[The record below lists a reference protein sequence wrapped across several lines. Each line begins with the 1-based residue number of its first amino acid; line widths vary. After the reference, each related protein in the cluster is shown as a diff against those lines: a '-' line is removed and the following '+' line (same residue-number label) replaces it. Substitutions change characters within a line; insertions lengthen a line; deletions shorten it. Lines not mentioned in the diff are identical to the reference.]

1 MNVDDG
7 TLSFGTAIDMGGFD
21 EGAAHIEQKVSE
33 IGDKAE
39 AESARI
45 SELLTNVPDVNI
57 DVITNASESLA
68 VIQQGF
74 DEIDRVVDTNKA
86 AIRDLEKEYDRL
98 GVEMQ
103 KAYKRG
109 DDKEYNRLKKVRSAL
124 KENIAIRN
132 KVNEEAAK
140 TADKLAETERTLQKE
155 AEEAAKSADKHS
167 SLRQRI
173 RELKEE
179 LVMMEAAG
187 DRNSAKYREV
197 QEEVG
202 RLTDAWSDA
211 TSQAN
216 VLAHDQRGLQGI
228 ISGLSGISG
237 AASVA
242 QGAVG
247 LFGGEN
253 EKLQQIMMRV
263 QSLMAITI
271 GLQQIQQTLNK
282 DSAFSLVTLNSLK
295 KIWAKLIGESS
306 EAIETENAA
315 IAQNTAA
322 NESNTVATNADTTA
336 QNVNNTSTKAGTAAQ
351 TANAASTKTATAA
364 TVAQTV
370 ATKAASLALKGL
382 KAALIST
389 GIGALIVLVGELI
402 NGLMSL
408 FEATSKAD
416 KEFEE
421 ETEII
426 KEAGKAYIQ
435 EKVALEDNIRKLE
448 RFNGTKAQEK
458 KLVEDLNSKYGATLG
473 YHKSRSEWLT
483 ILKTKGEAYCQMMLM
498 EAKAQAILNKYT
510 EAYINLLEVK
520 RKAENGDYDSH
531 WYNPFSWFGDN
542 AEEATADAEA
552 QLKRWEDMYKDLQS
566 QIGAFKD
573 ANDFNFHSNPS
584 AINIKGSG
592 GSGGSGRGIGAT
604 FDPIKAAIETQK
616 AIESWK
622 SKVKK
627 YLSDA
632 NNEVTQLIID
642 GQEEGL
648 TKELNTS
655 RNATRRRLDDWDNQ
669 FRQLAE
675 QRKEYLKA
683 LYMQQNGATEA
694 GWYSSEAGKKS
705 IEQYMKDLLN
715 DGVWGQLLTS
725 LAQKRKETL
734 RQAFGGT
741 DAEWLESDAGKKPI
755 EEYARELVEN
765 TEWDSLMR
773 QLAEKRKEALRTL
786 YMQQDGATEQ
796 GWLNSDEGK
805 KSIDD
810 YIEELSQEESAAK
823 DFYRVLS
830 QITENGR
837 RELSNIRQKYDDILI
852 EQYGTNLQKQELL
865 YRKWM
870 NKMKFIPAEYI
881 AEATRQMD
889 EEFAKLSS
897 ENFKEIIDWDSVF
910 GSLDKQSIQSLQI
923 NLERVKKYFE
933 ENKETMDGKEIK
945 EYTDAIKQM
954 EDEIAS
960 RNPFAA
966 MHKSIK
972 DMSASK
978 TELVNALKELSTAQ
992 NELNAAEEAYK
1003 NAMQEQRE
1011 VNEAIERGELAQ
1023 DCQQQADAA
1032 DNLRQATERLAA
1044 AQKKNAQ
1051 AENSVINSR
1060 NNLTQSYKSFAQN
1073 LKNAGGVIKDV
1084 GGKAKNLA
1092 QVFSDD
1098 LADGIGKGLDF
1109 IDDILGAASDV
1120 ISAVSDVGKSA
1131 AKGIESTV
1139 DAAAQGATASAA
1151 AGASAISTIEKASV
1165 ILAVISAALQVATA
1179 IANLFNNDDE
1189 KQEEIERLQER
1200 IDQLQWE
1207 LDNQDAVRLQNNIGD
1222 AVARVRDVYKETYE
1236 EVLRLHREEMRDTNI
1251 FKVIRMYQV
1260 AQNEAYLKS
1269 IEKIADAYAKADYT
1283 ANKFLGEDK
1292 YKNSRKQLENLAEQ
1306 QLLLQKQID
1315 EENSKKH
1322 DDQSKIADWRRE
1334 IQEIANEMAEIIN
1347 EMMEDI
1353 IGTTAEDLA
1362 QTLGDAF
1369 FDAVAQ
1375 GEDAMEA
1382 WHQKVNEIV
1391 RDILK
1396 RMMITQFLEP
1406 AIGKIFDKY
1415 KKIWFDE
1422 KGNFQGINT
1431 VKNSANNFA
1440 NDLNNAG
1447 EQFSQIYS
1455 ALNQG
1460 MKDLFEDTA
1469 ERQGESRGIATASQD
1484 SVDENNA
1491 RLTTIQGHTYSLVQG
1506 VTELNATSNQILA
1519 RVTGIERNTD
1529 ETNNKLDNMNTRIK
1543 RIEDSV
1549 DDIQRAGI
1557 KIKV

>member
-21 EGAAHIEQKVSE
+21 EGMNHIEGKVSE
-33 IGDKAE
+33 IGEKAE
-39 AESARI
+39 AESSRI
-45 SELLTNVPDVNI
+45 SELLTNIPDVNI
-57 DVITNASESLA
+57 DIITNASESLA

-86 AIRDLEKEYDRL
+86 AIRDLEKEYATLSDKIKTASR
-98 GVEMQ
+98 
-103 KAYKRG
+103 KG
-109 DDKEYNRLKKVRSAL
+109 DSGEVKRLKEEKRAIQ
-124 KENIAIRN
+124 ENIAIRK
-132 KVNEEAAK
+132 KVNDEAAK
-140 TADKLAETERTLQKE
+140 TADALAATERQLKKE
-155 AEEAAKSADKHS
+155 AEEAAKNASKNEN
-167 SLRQRI
+167 LRTKI
-173 RELKEE
+173 RELKLE
-179 LVMMEAAG
+179 LVEMEAAG
-187 DRNSAKYREV
+187 QRNTDKYKEI

-211 TSQAN
+211 TAQATI
-216 VLAHDQRGLQGI
+216 LAHDQRGMQGI
-228 ISGLSGISG
+228 IVGLSGVSG
-237 AASVA
+237 AMSAA

-247 LFGGEN
+247 LFAGEN
-253 EKLQQIMMRV
+253 ENLQKIMLKV
-263 QSLMAITI
+263 QSLMAITM
-271 GLQQIQQTLNK
+271 GLQQLQAALDK
-282 DSAFSLVTLNSLK
+282 DSAFRLVTLNGLK
-295 KIWAKLIGESS
+295 QLWNKLIGESS
-306 EAIETENAA
+306 DVIATENAA
-315 IAQNTAA
+315 ITENAAAQELDAAATTTDTAA
-322 NESNTVATNADTTA
+322 QTKNNASTV
-336 QNVNNTSTKAGTAAQ
+336 AGTAAQ
-351 TANAASTKTATAA
+351 VANTAATKSATAA
-364 TVAQTV
+364 TVAGTI
-370 ATKAASLALKGL
+370 ATRAASIALKGL

-389 GIGALIVLVGELI
+389 GIGAIIVLVGELVSW
-402 NGLMSL
+402 LTTL
-408 FEATSKAD
+408 FDTISEAEEREKDLNEVMDEGAKAY
-416 KEFEE
+416 
-421 ETEII
+421 
-426 KEAGKAYIQ
+426 GKAQAEISGYITKI
-435 EKVALEDNIRKLE
+435 ET
-448 RFNGTKAQEK
+448 FNGTKRQEK
-458 KLVEDLNSKYGATLG
+458 ELVKELNSKYGEALG
-473 YHKSRSEWLT
+473 YYNSLSQWKNVL
-483 ILKTKGEAYCQMMLM
+483 ITKGEAYCTMLLK
-498 EAKAQAILNKYT
+498 EAEAQAILNKYT
-510 EAYINLLEVK
+510 EAFIALEEARHK
-520 RKAENGDYDSH
+520 KASEYGH
-531 WYNPFSWFGDN
+531 WYTTKAGD
-542 AEEATADAEA
+542 EQRKKEAIEDAQNTADYWMQAYKDKMAEA
-552 QLKRWEDMYKDLQS
+552 QSVKL
-566 QIGAFKD
+566 
-573 ANDFNFHSNPS
+573 DFNIGGHTDP
-584 AINIKGSG
+584 KSG
-592 GSGGSGRGIGAT
+592 GGRGGGKSGSD
-604 FDPIKAAIETQK
+604 FDPKKAALETQK
-616 AIESWK
+616 AIDDYK
-622 SKVKK
+622 DKVKK
-627 YLSDA
+627 YLKGA
-632 NNEVTQLIID
+632 NDEVNQLIID
-642 GQEEGL
+642 SQEEGL
-648 TKELNTS
+648 VKELNVS
-655 RNATRRRLDDWDNQ
+655 RSATRRRLEDWENQ
-669 FRQLAE
+669 LRQLAE
-675 QRKEYLKA
+675 QRKAMLKA
-683 LYMQQNGATEA
+683 VYMQQKGATEV
-694 GWYSSEAGKKS
+694 GWSESDAGKKS
-705 IEQYMKDLLN
+705 IEQYMKDLLADEN
-715 DGVWGQLLTS
+715 IS
-725 LAQKRKETL
+725 KE
-734 RQAFGGT
+734 
-741 DAEWLESDAGKKPI
+741 
-755 EEYARELVEN
+755 Y
-765 TEWDSLMR
+765 
-773 QLAEKRKEALRTL
+773 
-786 YMQQDGATEQ
+786 
-796 GWLNSDEGK
+796 
-805 KSIDD
+805 
-810 YIEELSQEESAAK
+810 
-823 DFYRVLS
+823 YRVRQ
-830 QITENGR
+830 QITENG
-837 RELSNIRQKYDDILI
+837 ENEIMLIRQKYDDMLI

-865 YRKWM
+865 HRKWM
-870 NKMKFIPAEYI
+870 NKMKFLPAEYV

-897 ENFKEIIDWDSVF
+897 ENFKELINWESVF

-933 ENKETMDGKEIK
+933 ENKATMDGKEIK

-972 DMSASK
+972 DMSAAK
-978 TELVNALKELSTAQ
+978 TELLNALKELSTAQ
-992 NELNAAEEAYK
+992 TELNAAEEAYK
-1003 NAMQEQRE
+1003 LAMQEQRE
-1011 VNEAIERGELAQ
+1011 VIEAIDRGELAQ
-1023 DCQQQADAA
+1023 DCQQQTDAA
-1032 DNLRQATERLAA
+1032 NKLREATERLAD

-1051 AENSVINSR
+1051 AENSVIKSR

-1120 ISAVSDVGKSA
+1120 INAVSDVGKSA

-1207 LDNQDAVRLQNNIGD
+1207 LDNEDAIRLQEKNGD
-1222 AVARVRDVYKETYE
+1222 AVLRVRELYKEALE
-1236 EVLRLHREEMRDTNI
+1236 EVMNLHRAELQNATWFQRNAI
-1251 FKVIRMYQV
+1251 IRN
-1260 AQNEAYLKS
+1260 AQNEIYRKS
-1269 IEKIADAYAKADYT
+1269 VEKIADAYARMDYT
-1283 ANKFLGEDK
+1283 ANKALGEDK
-1292 YKNSRKQLENLAEQ
+1292 YENSRNQLKNLAEQ
-1306 QLLLQKQID
+1306 QILIQRQID

-1382 WHQKVNEIV
+1382 WHQEVNEIV

-1431 VKNSANNFA
+1431 VKDSANNFA
-1440 NDLNNAG
+1440 NDLNNAR
-1447 EQFSQIYS
+1447 EQFSQRYS

>member
-21 EGAAHIEQKVSE
+21 EGMNHIEGKVSE
-33 IGDKAE
+33 IGEKAE
-39 AESARI
+39 AESSRI
-45 SELLTNVPDVNI
+45 SELLTNIPDVNI
-57 DVITNASESLA
+57 DIITNASESLA

-86 AIRDLEKEYDRL
+86 AIKDLETEYAALADKI
-98 GVEMQ
+98 
-103 KAYKRG
+103 KAASRKG
-109 DDKEYNRLKKVRSAL
+109 DSGEVKRLKEEKRAIQ
-124 KENIAIRN
+124 ENIAIRK
-132 KVNEEAAK
+132 KVNDEAAK
-140 TADKLAETERTLQKE
+140 TADALAATERQLKKE
-155 AEEAAKSADKHS
+155 AEEAAKNASKHEN
-167 SLRQRI
+167 LRTKI
-173 RELKEE
+173 RELKLE
-179 LVMMEAAG
+179 LVEMEAAG
-187 DRNSAKYREV
+187 QRNTDKYKEI

-211 TSQAN
+211 TAQATI
-216 VLAHDQRGLQGI
+216 LAHDQRGMQGI
-228 ISGLSGISG
+228 IVGLSGVSG
-237 AASVA
+237 AMSAA

-247 LFGGEN
+247 LFAGEN
-253 EKLQQIMMRV
+253 ENLQKIMLKV
-263 QSLMAITI
+263 QSLMAITM
-271 GLQQIQQTLNK
+271 GLQQLQAALDK
-282 DSAFSLVTLNSLK
+282 DSAFRLVTLNGLK
-295 KIWAKLIGESS
+295 QLWNKLIGESS
-306 EAIETENAA
+306 DVIATENAA
-315 IAQNTAA
+315 ITENAAAQELDAAATSTDTAA
-322 NESNTVATNADTTA
+322 QTKNNASTV
-336 QNVNNTSTKAGTAAQ
+336 AGTAAQ
-351 TANAASTKTATAA
+351 VANTAA
-364 TVAQTV
+364 TKSATV
-370 ATKAASLALKGL
+370 ATTAQTIATRAASIALKGL

-389 GIGALIVLVGELI
+389 GIGAVVVLVGELVSW
-402 NGLMSL
+402 LTTL
-408 FEATSKAD
+408 FDTISEAEEREKDLNEVMDEGAKAY
-416 KEFEE
+416 
-421 ETEII
+421 
-426 KEAGKAYIQ
+426 GKAQAEISGYITKIDKFNGSKKQ
-435 EKVALEDNIRKLE
+435 EKE
-448 RFNGTKAQEK
+448 
-458 KLVEDLNSKYGATLG
+458 LVKELNSKYGEALG
-473 YHKSRSEWLT
+473 YYDSLSKWKEVLV
-483 ILKTKGEAYCQMMLM
+483 TKGEAYCTMLLK
-498 EAKAQAILNKYT
+498 EAEAQAILNKYT
-510 EAYINLLEVK
+510 EAFIALEEARNK
-520 RKAENGDYDSH
+520 KASDYGH
-531 WYNPFSWFGDN
+531 WYTTKAGD
-542 AEEATADAEA
+542 EQRKKEAIEDAQNTADYWMQAYKDKMAEA
-552 QLKRWEDMYKDLQS
+552 QNVKL
-566 QIGAFKD
+566 
-573 ANDFNFHSNPS
+573 DFNIGGHTDP
-584 AINIKGSG
+584 KSG
-592 GSGGSGRGIGAT
+592 GSGKSGKSGSD
-604 FDPIKAAIETQK
+604 FDPKKAALETQK
-616 AIESWK
+616 AIDDYK
-622 SKVKK
+622 DKVKK
-627 YLSDA
+627 YLKGA
-632 NNEVTQLIID
+632 NDEVNQLIID
-642 GQEEGL
+642 SQEEGL
-648 TKELNTS
+648 VKELNVS
-655 RNATRRRLDDWDNQ
+655 HNATRRRLEDWENQ
-669 FRQLAE
+669 LKQLAE
-675 QRKEYLKA
+675 QRKAMLKA
-683 LYMQQNGATEA
+683 VYMQQKGATEV
-694 GWYSSEAGKKS
+694 GWSESDAGKKS
-705 IEQYMKDLLN
+705 IEQYMKDLLADEN
-715 DGVWGQLLTS
+715 VS
-725 LAQKRKETL
+725 KE
-734 RQAFGGT
+734 
-741 DAEWLESDAGKKPI
+741 
-755 EEYARELVEN
+755 Y
-765 TEWDSLMR
+765 
-773 QLAEKRKEALRTL
+773 
-786 YMQQDGATEQ
+786 
-796 GWLNSDEGK
+796 
-805 KSIDD
+805 
-810 YIEELSQEESAAK
+810 
-823 DFYRVLS
+823 YRVRQ
-830 QITENGR
+830 QITENG
-837 RELSNIRQKYDDILI
+837 ENEIMLIRQKYDDMLI

-865 YRKWM
+865 SRKWM
-870 NKMKFIPAEYI
+870 SKMKYLPAEYV
-881 AEATRQMD
+881 AEASRQMD
-889 EEFAKLSS
+889 EEFAKLNS
-897 ENFKEIIDWDSVF
+897 ENFKELINWESVF

-933 ENKETMDGKEIK
+933 ENKATMDGKEIK

-972 DMSASK
+972 DMSAAK
-978 TELVNALKELSTAQ
+978 TELLNALKELSTAQ
-992 NELNAAEEAYK
+992 TELNAAEEAYML
-1003 NAMQEQRE
+1003 AMQEQRE
-1011 VNEAIERGELAQ
+1011 VNEAIEGGELAQ
-1023 DCQQQADAA
+1023 DCQQQADAL

-1109 IDDILGAASDV
+1109 MDEILGAATDV
-1120 ISAVSDVGKSA
+1120 IDAVKDVGKNA
-1131 AKGIESTV
+1131 AKGIETTV
-1139 DAAAQGATASAA
+1139 QATSQGTQAAAQ
-1151 AGASAISTIEKASV
+1151 AGAQAISTIEKASV

-1189 KQEEIERLQER
+1189 KQEEIERLQQR

-1236 EVLRLHREEMRDTNI
+1236 EVLRLHREEMRDANI

-1292 YKNSRKQLENLAEQ
+1292 YKNARKQLENLAEQ
-1306 QLLLQKQID
+1306 QILLQRQID
-1315 EENSKKH
+1315 EENDKKH
-1322 DDQSKIADWRRE
+1322 DDQSKIADWRRD

-1491 RLTTIQGHTYSLVQG
+1491 RLTTIQGHTYTLVQG

-1529 ETNNKLDNMNTRIK
+1529 ETNNKLDNMNNRIR

>member
-7 TLSFGTAIDMGGFD
+7 SLSFGTAIDMSGFD

-228 ISGLSGISG
+228 ISGLSGLSG

-351 TANAASTKTATAA
+351 TTNAASTKTATAA

-389 GIGALIVLVGELI
+389 GIGAIIVLVGELV
-402 NGLMSL
+402 GWLVSL
-408 FEATSKAD
+408 FDTIS
-416 KEFEE
+416 
-421 ETEII
+421 ETE
-426 KEAGKAYIQ
+426 KRQEELNEVMDEGAKAYGKAQAEISGYITKIDKFNGSKKQ
-435 EKVALEDNIRKLE
+435 EKE
-448 RFNGTKAQEK
+448 
-458 KLVEDLNSKYGATLG
+458 LVKELNSKYGEALG
-473 YHKSRSEWLT
+473 YYDSLSKWKEVLV
-483 ILKTKGEAYCQMMLM
+483 TKGEAYCTMLLK
-498 EAKAQAILNKYT
+498 EAEAQAILNKYT
-510 EAYINLLEVK
+510 EAFIALEEARNK
-520 RKAENGDYDSH
+520 KASDYGH
-531 WYNPFSWFGDN
+531 WYTTKAGDEQRKKE
-542 AEEATADAEA
+542 AVADAQATADYWMQAYKDKMAEA
-552 QLKRWEDMYKDLQS
+552 QSVK
-566 QIGAFKD
+566 I
-573 ANDFNFHSNPS
+573 DFNIGGHTDP
-584 AINIKGSG
+584 KSG
-592 GSGGSGRGIGAT
+592 GGRGGGKSGSD
-604 FDPIKAAIETQK
+604 FDPKKAALETQK
-616 AIESWK
+616 AIDDYK
-622 SKVKK
+622 DKVKK
-627 YLSDA
+627 YLKGA
-632 NNEVTQLIID
+632 NDEVNQLIID
-642 GQEEGL
+642 SQEEGL
-648 TKELNTS
+648 VKELNVS
-655 RNATRRRLDDWDNQ
+655 RSATRRRLEDWENQ
-669 FRQLAE
+669 LRQLAE
-675 QRKEYLKA
+675 QRKAMLKA
-683 LYMQQNGATEA
+683 VYMQQKGATEV
-694 GWYSSEAGKKS
+694 GWSESDAGKKS
-705 IEQYMKDLLN
+705 IEQYMKDLLADEN
-715 DGVWGQLLTS
+715 IS
-725 LAQKRKETL
+725 KE
-734 RQAFGGT
+734 
-741 DAEWLESDAGKKPI
+741 
-755 EEYARELVEN
+755 Y
-765 TEWDSLMR
+765 
-773 QLAEKRKEALRTL
+773 
-786 YMQQDGATEQ
+786 
-796 GWLNSDEGK
+796 
-805 KSIDD
+805 
-810 YIEELSQEESAAK
+810 
-823 DFYRVLS
+823 YRVRQ
-830 QITENGR
+830 QITENG
-837 RELSNIRQKYDDILI
+837 ENEIMLIRQKYDDMLI

-865 YRKWM
+865 KRKWM
-870 NKMKFIPAEYI
+870 NKMKFLPAEYV
-881 AEATRQMD
+881 AEAARQMD

-933 ENKETMDGKEIK
+933 ENKESMDGKEIK

-1003 NAMQEQRE
+1003 NAMQEQRD
-1011 VNEAIERGELAQ
+1011 VMEAVEGGELAQ
-1023 DCQQQADAA
+1023 DCQQQTDAA
-1032 DNLRQATERLAA
+1032 NKLREATERLAD

-1051 AENSVINSR
+1051 AENNVIRSR

-1120 ISAVSDVGKSA
+1120 INAVSDVGKSA

-1179 IANLFNNDDE
+1179 IANLFNDDDE
-1189 KQEEIERLQER
+1189 KQEEIERLQQR

-1207 LDNQDAVRLQNNIGD
+1207 LDNEDVVRLQEKYGD
-1222 AVARVRDVYKETYE
+1222 AVAKVRDIYNETLNACYA
-1236 EVLRLHREEMRDTNI
+1236 LHQEEMNGADIIT
-1251 FKVIRMYQV
+1251 KIRTRMI
-1260 AQNEAYLKS
+1260 AQNEAYQKS
-1269 IEKIADAYAKADYT
+1269 IEKIADYWANIDYT
-1283 ANKFLGEDK
+1283 ANRALGSVKYDEARDK
-1292 YKNSRKQLENLAEQ
+1292 LKNMAEQ
-1306 QLLLQKQID
+1306 QLLIQQQIN
-1315 EENSKKH
+1315 EEKDKK
-1322 DDQSKIADWRRE
+1322 DTDWGSVSDMEDKIRE
-1334 IQEIANEMAEIIN
+1334 LAGEMADLIN
-1347 EMMEDI
+1347 ELMDDI
-1353 IGTTAEDLA
+1353 IGSTAEDLA

-1375 GEDAMEA
+1375 GEEAMEA

-1396 RMMITQFLEP
+1396 RMLVTQYLEP
-1406 AIGKIFDKY
+1406 KIGEIFDKY
-1415 KKIWFDE
+1415 RNRWF
-1422 KGNFQGINT
+1422 KNGQFQGIE
-1431 VKNSANNFA
+1431 VVRNSANDFA
-1440 NDLNNAG
+1440 NDLNQAG
-1447 EQFSQIYS
+1447 EMFSGMFS
-1455 ALNQG
+1455 ALDEATKN
-1460 MKDLFEDTA
+1460 LLEDTA

-1506 VTELNATSNQILA
+1506 MGELNATSNQILA

-1529 ETNNKLDNMNTRIK
+1529 ETNNKLDNMNSRIR
-1543 RIEDSV
+1543 RIESSV
-1549 DDIQRAGI
+1549 DEIQTKGI
-1557 KIKV
+1557 IIKV

>member
-1 MNVDDG
+1 M
-7 TLSFGTAIDMGGFD
+7 
-21 EGAAHIEQKVSE
+21 
-33 IGDKAE
+33 
-39 AESARI
+39 SA
-45 SELLTNVPDVNI
+45 
-57 DVITNASESLA
+57 
-68 VIQQGF
+68 
-74 DEIDRVVDTNKA
+74 
-86 AIRDLEKEYDRL
+86 
-98 GVEMQ
+98 
-103 KAYKRG
+103 
-109 DDKEYNRLKKVRSAL
+109 
-124 KENIAIRN
+124 
-132 KVNEEAAK
+132 
-140 TADKLAETERTLQKE
+140 
-155 AEEAAKSADKHS
+155 
-167 SLRQRI
+167 
-173 RELKEE
+173 
-179 LVMMEAAG
+179 
-187 DRNSAKYREV
+187 
-197 QEEVG
+197 
-202 RLTDAWSDA
+202 
-211 TSQAN
+211 
-216 VLAHDQRGLQGI
+216 
-228 ISGLSGISG
+228 
-237 AASVA
+237 A

-247 LFGGEN
+247 LFAGEN
-253 EKLQQIMMRV
+253 ENLQKIMLKV
-263 QSLMAITI
+263 QSLMAITM
-271 GLQQIQQTLNK
+271 GLQQLQAALDK
-282 DSAFSLVTLNSLK
+282 DSAFRLVTLNGLK
-295 KIWAKLIGESS
+295 QLWNKLIGESS
-306 EAIETENAA
+306 DVIATENAA
-315 IAQNTAA
+315 ITENAASQELDAAATSTDTAA
-322 NESNTVATNADTTA
+322 QTKNNASTV
-336 QNVNNTSTKAGTAAQ
+336 AGTAAQ
-351 TANAASTKTATAA
+351 VANTAATKSATAA
-364 TVAQTV
+364 TVAGTI
-370 ATKAASLALKGL
+370 ATRAASIALKGL

-389 GIGALIVLVGELI
+389 GIGAIIVLVGELVSW
-402 NGLMSL
+402 LTTL
-408 FEATSKAD
+408 FDSISEAEEREKDLNEVMDEGAKAY
-416 KEFEE
+416 
-421 ETEII
+421 
-426 KEAGKAYIQ
+426 GKAQAEISGYITKI
-435 EKVALEDNIRKLE
+435 ET
-448 RFNGTKAQEK
+448 FNGTKKQEK
-458 KLVEDLNSKYGATLG
+458 ELVKELNSKYGEALG
-473 YHKSRSEWLT
+473 YYNSLSQWKNVL
-483 ILKTKGEAYCQMMLM
+483 ITKGEAYCQMLLK
-498 EAKAQAILNKYT
+498 EAEAQAILNKYT
-510 EAYINLLEVK
+510 EAFIALEEARHK
-520 RKAENGDYDSH
+520 KASEYGH
-531 WYNPFSWFGDN
+531 WYTTKAGD
-542 AEEATADAEA
+542 EQRKKEAIEDAQNTADYWMQAYKDKMAEA
-552 QLKRWEDMYKDLQS
+552 QSVK
-566 QIGAFKD
+566 I
-573 ANDFNFHSNPS
+573 DFNIGGHTDP
-584 AINIKGSG
+584 KSG
-592 GSGGSGRGIGAT
+592 GSGKSGKSGSD
-604 FDPIKAAIETQK
+604 FDPKKAVLETQK
-616 AIESWK
+616 AIDDYK
-622 SKVKK
+622 DKVKK
-627 YLSDA
+627 YLKGA
-632 NNEVTQLIID
+632 NDEVNQLIID
-642 GQEEGL
+642 SQEEGL
-648 TKELNTS
+648 VKELNVS
-655 RNATRRRLDDWDNQ
+655 HSATRRRLEDWENQ
-669 FRQLAE
+669 LRQLAE
-675 QRKEYLKA
+675 QRKAMLKA
-683 LYMQQNGATEA
+683 VYMQQKGATEV
-694 GWYSSEAGKKS
+694 GWSESDAGKKS
-705 IEQYMKDLLN
+705 IEQYMKDLLADEN
-715 DGVWGQLLTS
+715 IS
-725 LAQKRKETL
+725 KE
-734 RQAFGGT
+734 
-741 DAEWLESDAGKKPI
+741 
-755 EEYARELVEN
+755 Y
-765 TEWDSLMR
+765 
-773 QLAEKRKEALRTL
+773 
-786 YMQQDGATEQ
+786 
-796 GWLNSDEGK
+796 
-805 KSIDD
+805 
-810 YIEELSQEESAAK
+810 
-823 DFYRVLS
+823 YRVRQ
-830 QITENGR
+830 QITENG
-837 RELSNIRQKYDDILI
+837 ENEIMLIRQKYDDMLI

-865 YRKWM
+865 TRKWAS
-870 NKMKFIPAEYI
+870 KMKYLPAEYV
-881 AEATRQMD
+881 AEASRQMD
-889 EEFAKLSS
+889 EEFAKLNS
-897 ENFKEIIDWDSVF
+897 ENFKELINWESVF

-933 ENKETMDGKEIK
+933 ENKATMDGKEIK

-972 DMSASK
+972 DMSAAK
-978 TELVNALKELSTAQ
+978 TELLNALKELSTAQ
-992 NELNAAEEAYK
+992 TELNAAEEAYML
-1003 NAMQEQRE
+1003 AMQEQRE
-1011 VNEAIERGELAQ
+1011 VIEAIEGGELAQ
-1023 DCQQQADAA
+1023 DCQQQADAL

-1109 IDDILGAASDV
+1109 MDEILGAATDV
-1120 ISAVSDVGKSA
+1120 INAVSDVGKGA
-1131 AKGIESTV
+1131 AKGIEATV

-1151 AGASAISTIEKASV
+1151 AGATAISTIEKASV

-1179 IANLFNNDDE
+1179 IANLFNDDDE
-1189 KQEEIERLQER
+1189 KQEEIERLQQR

-1236 EVLRLHREEMRDTNI
+1236 EVLRLHREEMRDANI

>member
-1 MNVDDG
+1 MNVNDG
-7 TLSFGTAIDMGGFD
+7 SLSFGTAIDMSGFD

-57 DVITNASESLA
+57 DIITNASESLS

-74 DEIDRVVDTNKA
+74 NEIERVVDTNKA
-86 AIRDLEKEYDRL
+86 AIGELEKEYKKL
-98 GVEMQ
+98 EASAG
-103 KAYKRG
+103 KAFMKG
-109 DDKEYNRLKKVRSAL
+109 DDKTYRELQKQMQAVR
-124 KENIAIRN
+124 ENIAIRK

-140 TADKLAETERTLQKE
+140 TADALAATERQLKKE
-155 AEEAAKSADKHS
+155 AEEAAKNASKHEN
-167 SLRQRI
+167 LRTKI
-173 RELKEE
+173 RELKLE
-179 LVMMEAAG
+179 LVEMEAAG
-187 DRNSAKYREV
+187 QRNTAKYREI
-197 QEEVG
+197 QEGVG
-202 RLTDAWSDA
+202 RLTDAWRDA
-211 TSQAN
+211 TAQATI
-216 VLAHDQRGLQGI
+216 LAHDQRGMQGL
-228 ISGLSGISG
+228 ISGLSGVSG
-237 AASVA
+237 AMSAA
-242 QGAVG
+242 QGAVA
-247 LFGGEN
+247 LFAGEN
-253 EKLQQIMMRV
+253 EDLQKIMLKV
-263 QSLMAITI
+263 QSLMAITM
-271 GLQQIQQTLNK
+271 GLQQLQAALDK
-282 DSAFSLVTLNSLK
+282 DSAFRLVTLNGLK
-295 KIWAKLIGESS
+295 EIWNKLIGNSAEV
-306 EAIETENAA
+306 IEDENAA
-315 IAQNTAA
+315 LKENAVSQELDAAATNTDTAA
-322 NESNTVATNADTTA
+322 QTK
-336 QNVNNTSTKAGTAAQ
+336 NNTSTVAGTAAQ
-351 TANAASTKTATAA
+351 VANTAATKSATAA
-364 TVAQTV
+364 TVAGTI
-370 ATKAASLALKGL
+370 ATRAASIALKGL

-389 GIGALIVLVGELI
+389 GIGAIIVLVGELVSW
-402 NGLMSL
+402 LTTL
-408 FEATSKAD
+408 FDTISEAEEREKDLNEVMDEGAKAY
-416 KEFEE
+416 
-421 ETEII
+421 
-426 KEAGKAYIQ
+426 GKAQAEISGYITKI
-435 EKVALEDNIRKLE
+435 ET
-448 RFNGTKAQEK
+448 FNGTKRQEK
-458 KLVEDLNSKYGATLG
+458 ELVKELNSKYGEALG
-473 YHKSRSEWLT
+473 YYNSLSQWKNVL
-483 ILKTKGEAYCQMMLM
+483 ITKGEAYCTMLLK
-498 EAKAQAILNKYT
+498 EAEAQAILNKYT
-510 EAYINLLEVK
+510 EAFIALEEARHK
-520 RKAENGDYDSH
+520 KASEYGH
-531 WYNPFSWFGDN
+531 WYTTKAGD
-542 AEEATADAEA
+542 EQRKKEAIEDAQNTADYWMQAYKDKMAEA
-552 QLKRWEDMYKDLQS
+552 QSVK
-566 QIGAFKD
+566 I
-573 ANDFNFHSNPS
+573 DFNIGGHTDP
-584 AINIKGSG
+584 KSG
-592 GSGGSGRGIGAT
+592 GGRGGGKSGSD
-604 FDPIKAAIETQK
+604 FDPKKAALETQK
-616 AIESWK
+616 AIDDYK
-622 SKVKK
+622 DKVKK
-627 YLSDA
+627 YLKGA
-632 NNEVTQLIID
+632 NDEVNQLIID
-642 GQEEGL
+642 SQEEGL
-648 TKELNTS
+648 VKELNVS
-655 RNATRRRLDDWDNQ
+655 RSATRRRLEDWENQ
-669 FRQLAE
+669 LRQLAE
-675 QRKEYLKA
+675 QRKAMLKA
-683 LYMQQNGATEA
+683 VYMQQKGATEV
-694 GWYSSEAGKKS
+694 GWSESDAGKKS
-705 IEQYMKDLLN
+705 IEQYMKDLLADEN
-715 DGVWGQLLTS
+715 IS
-725 LAQKRKETL
+725 KE
-734 RQAFGGT
+734 
-741 DAEWLESDAGKKPI
+741 
-755 EEYARELVEN
+755 Y
-765 TEWDSLMR
+765 
-773 QLAEKRKEALRTL
+773 
-786 YMQQDGATEQ
+786 
-796 GWLNSDEGK
+796 
-805 KSIDD
+805 
-810 YIEELSQEESAAK
+810 
-823 DFYRVLS
+823 YRVRQ
-830 QITENGR
+830 QITENG
-837 RELSNIRQKYDDILI
+837 ENEIMLIRQKYDDMLI
-852 EQYGTNLQKQELL
+852 EQYGTNLQKQEFLH
-865 YRKWM
+865 RKWM
-870 NKMKFIPAEYI
+870 NKMKFLPAEYV

-897 ENFKEIIDWDSVF
+897 ENFKELINWESVF

-933 ENKETMDGKEIK
+933 ENKATMDGKEIK

-972 DMSASK
+972 DMSAAK
-978 TELVNALKELSTAQ
+978 TELLNALKELSTAQ
-992 NELNAAEEAYK
+992 IELNAAEEAYK
-1003 NAMQEQRE
+1003 LAMQEQRE
-1011 VNEAIERGELAQ
+1011 VIDAVERGELAQ

-1032 DNLRQATERLAA
+1032 DNLRQATERLSA

-1051 AENSVINSR
+1051 DENSVINSR

-1109 IDDILGAASDV
+1109 MDEILGAATDV
-1120 ISAVSDVGKSA
+1120 INAVSDVGKGA
-1131 AKGIESTV
+1131 AKGIEATV

-1179 IANLFNNDDE
+1179 IANLFNDDDE
-1189 KQEEIERLQER
+1189 KQEEIERLQQR

-1236 EVLRLHREEMRDTNI
+1236 EVLRLHREEMRDANI

>member
-7 TLSFGTAIDMGGFD
+7 SLSFGTAIDMSGFD

-86 AIRDLEKEYDRL
+86 AIRDLEKEYATLSDKIKIASR
-98 GVEMQ
+98 
-103 KAYKRG
+103 KG
-109 DDKEYNRLKKVRSAL
+109 DSGEVKRLKEEKRAIQ
-124 KENIAIRN
+124 ENIAIRK

-140 TADKLAETERTLQKE
+140 TADALAATERQLKIE
-155 AEEAAKSADKHS
+155 AEEAAKNASKHEN
-167 SLRQRI
+167 LRTKI
-173 RELKEE
+173 RELKLE
-179 LVMMEAAG
+179 LVEMEAAG
-187 DRNSAKYREV
+187 QRNTAKYKEI

-202 RLTDAWSDA
+202 RLTDAWGDA
-211 TSQAN
+211 TVQASI
-216 VLAHDQRGLQGI
+216 LAHDQRGMQGL
-228 ISGLSGISG
+228 ISGLSGVSG
-237 AASVA
+237 AMSAA
-242 QGAVG
+242 QGAVA
-247 LFGGEN
+247 LFAGEN
-253 EKLQQIMMRV
+253 EDLQKIMLKV
-263 QSLMAITI
+263 QSLMAITM
-271 GLQQIQQTLNK
+271 GLQQLQAALDK
-282 DSAFSLVTLNSLK
+282 DSAFRLVTLNGLK
-295 KIWAKLIGESS
+295 EIWNKLIGNSAEV
-306 EAIETENAA
+306 IEDENVALKENAA
-315 IAQNTAA
+315 SQELDAAATNTDTAA
-322 NESNTVATNADTTA
+322 QTK
-336 QNVNNTSTKAGTAAQ
+336 NNTSTVAGTAAQ
-351 TANAASTKTATAA
+351 VANTAATKSATAA
-364 TVAQTV
+364 TVAGTI
-370 ATKAASLALKGL
+370 ATRAASIALKGL

-389 GIGALIVLVGELI
+389 GIGAIIVLVGELVSW
-402 NGLMSL
+402 LTTL
-408 FEATSKAD
+408 FDTIS
-416 KEFEE
+416 
-421 ETEII
+421 ETEERE
-426 KEAGKAYIQ
+426 KDLNEVMDEGAKAYGKAQAEISGYITKI
-435 EKVALEDNIRKLE
+435 ET
-448 RFNGTKAQEK
+448 FNGTKKQEK
-458 KLVEDLNSKYGATLG
+458 ELVKELNSKYGEALG
-473 YHKSRSEWLT
+473 YYDSLSQWKAVL
-483 ILKTKGEAYCQMMLM
+483 ITKGEAYCTMLLK
-498 EAKAQAILNKYT
+498 EAEAQAILNKYT
-510 EAYINLLEVK
+510 EAFIALEEARNK
-520 RKAENGDYDSH
+520 KASDYGH
-531 WYNPFSWFGDN
+531 WYTTKAGD
-542 AEEATADAEA
+542 EQLKKEAVADAEA
-552 QLKRWEDMYKDLQS
+552 TANYWMQAYKDKMKEAQS
-566 QIGAFKD
+566 VKI
-573 ANDFNFHSNPS
+573 DFNIGGHTAP
-584 AINIKGSG
+584 KSG
-592 GSGGSGRGIGAT
+592 GGGGGGKSGSD
-604 FDPIKAAIETQK
+604 FDPKKAALETQK
-616 AIESWK
+616 AIDDYK
-622 SKVKK
+622 DKVKK
-627 YLSDA
+627 YLKGA
-632 NNEVTQLIID
+632 NDEVNQLIID
-642 GQEEGL
+642 SQEEGL
-648 TKELNTS
+648 VKELNVS
-655 RNATRRRLDDWDNQ
+655 RSATRRRLEDWENQ
-669 FRQLAE
+669 LRQLAE
-675 QRKEYLKA
+675 QRKSMLKA
-683 LYMQQNGATEA
+683 VYMQQKGATEV
-694 GWYSSEAGKKS
+694 GWSESDAGKKS
-705 IEQYMKDLLN
+705 IEQYMKDLLADEN
-715 DGVWGQLLTS
+715 IS
-725 LAQKRKETL
+725 KE
-734 RQAFGGT
+734 
-741 DAEWLESDAGKKPI
+741 
-755 EEYARELVEN
+755 Y
-765 TEWDSLMR
+765 
-773 QLAEKRKEALRTL
+773 
-786 YMQQDGATEQ
+786 
-796 GWLNSDEGK
+796 
-805 KSIDD
+805 
-810 YIEELSQEESAAK
+810 
-823 DFYRVLS
+823 YRVRQ
-830 QITENGR
+830 QITENG
-837 RELSNIRQKYDDILI
+837 ENEIMLIRQKYDDMLI

-865 YRKWM
+865 YRKRM
-870 NKMKFIPAEYI
+870 NKMKFLPAEYV

-933 ENKETMDGKEIK
+933 ENKESMDGKEIK

-992 NELNAAEEAYK
+992 KELNAAEEAYK
-1003 NAMQEQRE
+1003 NAMQEQRD
-1011 VNEAIERGELAQ
+1011 VMEAVDRGELAQ
-1023 DCQQQADAA
+1023 DCQQQTDAA
-1032 DNLRQATERLAA
+1032 NKLREATERLAD

-1051 AENSVINSR
+1051 AENNVIKSR

-1120 ISAVSDVGKSA
+1120 INAVSDVGKSA

-1207 LDNQDAVRLQNNIGD
+1207 LDNEDAIRLQEKYGD
-1222 AVARVRDVYKETYE
+1222 AVLRVRELYKEALE
-1236 EVLRLHREEMRDTNI
+1236 EVQNLHRAELQNASWFQRYAIYRNI
-1251 FKVIRMYQV
+1251 
-1260 AQNEAYLKS
+1260 QNEIYQKS
-1269 IEKIADAYAKADYT
+1269 VEKIADAYARMDYT
-1283 ANKFLGEDK
+1283 ANKALGEDK

-1306 QLLLQKQID
+1306 QILIQRQID
-1315 EENSKKH
+1315 EENDKKH
-1322 DDQSKIADWRRE
+1322 DDQSKIADWRRD

-1353 IGTTAEDLA
+1353 IGTSAEDLA
-1362 QTLGDAF
+1362 SELGDAF
-1369 FDAVAQ
+1369 FDAAAQ

-1391 RDILK
+1391 KDILK

-1415 KKIWFDE
+1415 RKVWFDE
-1422 KGNFQGINT
+1422 KGNFQGIDT
-1431 VKNSANNFA
+1431 VKNSANSFA

-1447 EQFSQIYS
+1447 EQFSQIYD

-1460 MKDLFEDTA
+1460 MKDLFESDA
-1469 ERQGESRGIATASQD
+1469 ERDGTSRGIATASQE

-1506 VTELNATSNQILA
+1506 MGELNATSNQILA

-1529 ETNNKLDNMNTRIK
+1529 ETNNKLDNMNSRIR
-1543 RIEDSV
+1543 RIESSV
-1549 DDIQRAGI
+1549 DEIQTKGI
-1557 KIKV
+1557 TIKV